1 LGLLL
6 QAARST
12 QREVKPDS
20 DASTWEFRLTNS
32 ARDNYGKACDDQQ
45 ESDNPFVD
53 KIVLH
58 RPLPACCHAPRYFI
72 LSAPIFQ
79 NKIFIFHFAI
89 HLTL

>member
-1 LGLLL
+1 
-6 QAARST
+6 
-12 QREVKPDS
+12 
-20 DASTWEFRLTNS
+20 FRLTNS

-58 RPLPACCHAPRYFI
+58 RPFPTYCHAPHRFI
-72 LSAPIFQ
+72 LLPSNFQ

>member
-12 QREVKPDS
+12 QGEVKPDS

-58 RPLPACCHAPRYFI
+58 RPPAAPCPRFHF
-72 LSAPIFQ
+72 SPIFQ